1 MLEFLLRLLS
11 DLQVD
16 PRYFSMLA
24 QWRREYTMENILT
37 ELKKE
42 MASPPNRKLQQPAE
56 AAHSKYFQLGF
67 YLNRNNTSGCW
78 VRFGS
83 SAAEE
88 MNFRL

>member
-1 MLEFLLRLLS
+1 VQLIGHKVNLHVFTGSEMLKFLLTLLS

-56 AAHSKYFQLGF
+56 
-67 YLNRNNTSGCW
+67 
-78 VRFGS
+78 GS
-83 SAAEE
+83 T
-88 MNFRL
+88 F

>member
-1 MLEFLLRLLS
+1 VQLIGHKVNLHVFTGSEMLEFLLRLRS

-56 AAHSKYFQLGF
+56 
-67 YLNRNNTSGCW
+67 
-78 VRFGS
+78 GS
-83 SAAEE
+83 T
-88 MNFRL
+88 F

>member
-1 MLEFLLRLLS
+1 VQLIGHKVNLHVFTGSEMLEFLLRLLS

-56 AAHSKYFQLGF
+56 
-67 YLNRNNTSGCW
+67 
-78 VRFGS
+78 GS
-83 SAAEE
+83 T
-88 MNFRL
+88 F